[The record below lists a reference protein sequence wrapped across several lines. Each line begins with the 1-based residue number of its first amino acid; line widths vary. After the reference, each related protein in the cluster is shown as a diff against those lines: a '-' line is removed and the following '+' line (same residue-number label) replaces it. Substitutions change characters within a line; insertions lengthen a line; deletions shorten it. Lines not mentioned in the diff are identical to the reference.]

1 MQVFTQLPTLAA
13 ESELESLLPWNIT
26 LP

>member
-1 MQVFTQLPTLAA
+1 VFTQLPTLAA